1 VQFESI
7 QLTNFR
13 NYESVAIQLH
23 PRVNVFC
30 GENGSGKTNVLDA
43 IHFLCLGKSYFAST
57 DKVVVRQGTDFFRI
71 EGLLKEGEMT
81 ERVCVK
87 MKLGARKE
95 MELSGKKSERLSD
108 FIGRFLCVMI
118 APDDIHLMLEGSEQ
132 RRNFLNNTLVQTDSE
147 YLRHLLTYTALLKQR
162 NSLLKIFAEKRS
174 FDALLLE
181 SVTSGMPGPA
191 QYIFEARTKG
201 VQKLTPLFTEAY
213 GRISGQKETCDI
225 SYISQLQDADFLDLL
240 RWSLEKDKMMG
251 RTTQGIHK
259 DDLDFLMNGD
269 ALKHIAS
276 QGQLKSFVLAL
287 KMAQYALLESVS
299 GRKPVFLLDDIFDRL
314 DEKRVIQLMKMLTE
328 TQYGQIFLSDTS
340 MSRMQHVL
348 EEVSC
353 QYKLFEISGGK
364 VISEIS

>member
-1 VQFESI
+1 MQFETI

-13 NYESVAIQLH
+13 NYASATIQLH

-43 IHFLCLGKSYFAST
+43 IHYLCLGKSYFASA
-57 DKVVVRQGTDFFRI
+57 DKLVVRHGTDFFRV
-71 EGLLKEGEMT
+71 EGMLKEGEMA

-87 MKLGARKE
+87 MKLGSRKE
-95 MELSGKKSERLSD
+95 MELSGKKSERLTD

-162 NSLLKIFAEKRS
+162 NSLLKLFAEKRS

-181 SVTSGMPGPA
+181 SVTSGMPVPA
-191 QYIFEARTKG
+191 HYIFEARTAG
-201 VQKLTPLFTEAY
+201 VQHLIPLFTDAY
-213 GRISGQKETCDI
+213 ARISGQKESCDI
-225 SYISQLQDADFLDLL
+225 AYTSQLQSADILELL
-240 RWSLEKDKMMG
+240 RSTVERDRILG

-259 DDLDFLMNGD
+259 DDLDFLMNGEP
-269 ALKHIAS
+269 LKHIAS

-287 KMAQYALLESVS
+287 KMAQYAMLKTIS
-299 GRKPVFLLDDIFDRL
+299 GRKPVFLLDDIFDKL
-314 DEKRVIQLMKMLTE
+314 DEKRVVQLMKMLTE
-328 TQYGQIFLSDTS
+328 NEYGQIFLSDTS
-340 MSRMQHVL
+340 MPRMRQVL
-348 EEVSC
+348 DEISC
-353 QYKLFEISGGK
+353 EYKLFEVAGGE